1 MPRIRSRVVPGPV
14 LAVTGAHLAVLLL
27 VAGRYGHHRDELY
40 FLEAGRHLAWG
51 YVDQPP
57 LVALVARVQSE
68 LFGQSVTAIRL
79 IPALVSACTVV
90 LAALLARELGG
101 GRRAQ
106 TLAAGAVAV
115 TGMTLTFGHL
125 LSTATFDFAFWMA
138 LLLVGARML
147 RTGEPRWWVPFGGVA
162 GLALWN
168 KHLVVLL
175 AVALVGG
182 LLVERRWD
190 LLRPSWLA
198 AGGALALVVA
208 APTILWQATNGWP
221 QLEMAAA
228 LSERLAGENRVLL
241 LPLQLLLLG
250 PLLLPFALAGA
261 RELWQRHREQ
271 GGVFRPLLWAY
282 GVALVLTFVTGG
294 RPYYTLPLATVTV
307 IAGAVAFGNRGTSPG
322 RLTALIV
329 ANAAGSIFIALPVL
343 PVDTLA
349 GTPFGEINETL
360 VEAVG
365 WPELVDTVAD
375 VVAGLPADE
384 RAEAVVVTGS
394 YGEAGAL
401 DRYGPQA
408 GLPQPYSGHNSY
420 WHWRRPDND
429 RATVV
434 AVRMPREFL
443 DQHFA
448 SCRRAAT
455 LDNGRGID
463 NEAQGQPV
471 WVCRGLQGTWRERWP
486 DFLHYD

>member
-1 MPRIRSRVVPGPV
+1 M
-14 LAVTGAHLAVLLL
+14 AGAHLAVLLL
-27 VAGRYGHHRDELY
+27 VAGRYGFHRDELY
-40 FLEAGRHLAWG
+40 FVEAGRHLAFG

-57 LVALVARVQSE
+57 LVPLLARVQVE
-68 LFGQSVTAIRL
+68 LFGSSVTAIRVL
-79 IPALVSACTVV
+79 PALVSAGTVI

-101 GRRAQ
+101 DRRAQ
-106 TLAAGAVAV
+106 TLAAAAVAV
-115 TGMTLTFGHL
+115 TGVTLTFGHL
-125 LSTATFDFAFWMA
+125 LATATFDFAFWMA
-138 LLLVGARML
+138 LLVIGARML
-147 RTGEPRWWVPFGGVA
+147 RTGEPRWWLAFGGVA

-190 LLRPSWLA
+190 LLSPRWLA

-208 APTILWQATNGWP
+208 APTIVWQATNGWP

-228 LSERLAGENRVLL
+228 LSERLAGENRILL
-241 LPLQLLLLG
+241 LPLQVLMLG
-250 PLLLPFALAGA
+250 PLLLPFALVGA
-261 RELWQRHREQ
+261 RELWQRHRER
-271 GGVFRPLLWAY
+271 GSVFRPLLWAY

-294 RPYYTLPLATVTV
+294 RPYYPLPLAAVTV
-307 IAGAVAFGNRGTSPG
+307 IAGVVAFGNRGTSPG
-322 RLTALIV
+322 VLTALIA
-329 ANAAGSIFIALPVL
+329 ANAAGSIIVALPVL
-343 PVDTLA
+343 PLDVLADT
-349 GTPFGEINETL
+349 PVGEINETL
-360 VEAVG
+360 VESVG
-365 WPELVDTVAD
+365 WPELVDTVAE

-384 RAEAVVVTGS
+384 RAEAVVLTGS

-429 RATVV
+429 LATVV
-434 AVRMPREFL
+434 AVRMSREFL
-443 DQHFA
+443 DEHFA
-448 SCRRAAT
+448 SCQRAAT

-471 WVCRGLQGTWRERWP
+471 WVCHGLQGTWQERWP